1 MQPNFWADS
10 KNFDKAQNI
19 LRPVKGQGITLLQE
33 DLEASKISI
42 PFFYSKYKSQCY
54 QDFKQTA
61 KRSIAAF
68 KEFKLKIGVQKIT
81 SIHAKPNFSQLRCLL
96 TLIYLSVFM
105 FLAFSSRSSWA
116 SWGAE

>member
-33 DLEASKISI
+33 DLEAPKISI

-54 QDFKQTA
+54 QNFKQTA

-68 KEFKLKIGVQKIT
+68 KEFKFKKEMQKIT
-81 SIHAKPNFSQLRCLL
+81 FTLL
-96 TLIYLSVFM
+96 TEDVVYVKTVLTYTTRGYTKFH
-105 FLAFSSRSSWA
+105 
-116 SWGAE
+116 GG